1 MGHRH
6 LEIISAVSGT
16 ERGDNTTLDA
26 TLLDLAYGLAP
37 GFEIDATFSLTHD
50 DHDRDDDGH
59 FEYGGAPLTLGFKWE
74 VWRSGGFLASVAPS
88 VSFNL
93 DDGNNVSGGFPLIV
107 QYDPGRWRVGAEA
120 RFVPTAGDRDGWRSG
135 VYAGLSVGPA
145 QASELLVEVHSS
157 AFKDRGDPEVGWNL
171 GVDLA
176 VSCRVHLLAS
186 GGTGLYGG
194 AGSIREWSSYLGV
207 QLLLG
212 PFEEGQESRVLAPA
226 SPASLAGRPARVD
239 GSSTIHPAAL

>member
-1 MGHRH
+1 M
-6 LEIISAVSGT
+6 
-16 ERGDNTTLDA
+16 
-26 TLLDLAYGLAP
+26 
-37 GFEIDATFSLTHD
+37 
-50 DHDRDDDGH
+50 
-59 FEYGGAPLTLGFKWE
+59 
-74 VWRSGGFLASVAPS
+74 
-88 VSFNL
+88 
-93 DDGNNVSGGFPLIV
+93 
-107 QYDPGRWRVGAEA
+107 
-120 RFVPTAGDRDGWRSG
+120 
-135 VYAGLSVGPA
+135 YAGLSVGPA

-212 PFEEGQESRVLAPA
+212 PFEEGEESAYSHRPLPLPLPA
-226 SPASLAGRPARVD
+226 GLLELTDRRLSIQRHSELLSR
-239 GSSTIHPAAL
+239 